1 MGRTENS
8 GGDVL
13 ARGGVKATFRQPNV
27 SKKKYAEAV
36 NDFNLA
42 RFLSGGSPIEPP
54 LEPVKKERKR
64 A

>member
-27 SKKKYAEAV
+27 SKKKYEEATKG
-36 NDFNLA
+36 FNLKK
-42 RFLSGGSPIEPP
+42 FLAGDTQKWVSE
-54 LEPVKKERKR
+54 EPVQKERKR

>member
-27 SKKKYAEAV
+27 SKKKYESAV
-36 NDFNLA
+36 GDFNLQ
-42 RFLSGGSPIEPP
+42 RFLKGEPQVEST
-54 LEPVKKERKR
+54 EPAKKERKR
-64 A
+64 G